1 MIERQSESFSSS
13 SMGVLVFDL
22 VIVASVVVVMAGVP
36 DVSAIPSFA
45 FQLFHRVVVRVR
57 VVQVDSDTSRER
69 TGRRVS
75 L

>member
-13 SMGVLVFDL
+13 SMSVLVLDL
-22 VIVASVVVVMAGVP
+22 VVVASVVVVMAGVP
-36 DVSAIPSFA
+36 DVRTIPSFT

-57 VVQVDSDTSRER
+57 VVQVDSDASRER